1 MKILL
6 DENFPLPLYY
16 RLRSSGYDVE
26 HVIVLGERG
35 LPDSAIIE
43 RLAREDLVFLTCD
56 LEFMSAAAGLRGTI
70 IVSRVSQN
78 LPIARRVEIWF
89 AALEAFRSR
98 RLAGHV
104 FELLDTGE
112 VVPWRLRSGSA

>member
-1 MKILL
+1 VKVLL

-26 HVIVLGERG
+26 HIIVLGQRG
-35 LPDSAIIE
+35 LADSAIIE

-56 LEFMSAAAGLRGTI
+56 IEFMSATAELRGTI

-89 AALEAFRSR
+89 TALQAFQSR
-98 RLAGHV
+98 KPAGQV

-112 VVPWRLRSGSA
+112 VVPWQSRSRSA

>member
-1 MKILL
+1 MKFLL

-26 HVIVLGERG
+26 HIVLGKRG

-56 LEFMSAAAGLRGTI
+56 LEFMSTATGLRATI

-78 LPIARRVEIWF
+78 LPIARRVEIWVR
-89 AALEAFRSR
+89 ALQAFQSR
-98 RLAGHV
+98 QPAGRF

-112 VVPWRLRSGSA
+112 VVPWQLKGSGT

>member
-6 DENFPLPLYY
+6 DENFPPPLYH

-26 HVIVLGERG
+26 HIIALGQRG
-35 LPDSAIIE
+35 LADSAIIE
-43 RLAREDLVFLTCD
+43 RLAREDLVFLTSD
-56 LEFMSAAAGLRGTI
+56 REFMSAAAGLRGKI

-78 LPIARRVEIWF
+78 LPIVRRVEIWF
-89 AALEAFRSR
+89 AALQVFQGQQP
-98 RLAGHV
+98 AGHV

-112 VVPWRLRSGSA
+112 VVPWQLKGGTT